1 MNFEQAQYQFQQ
13 LEALRQSGQIDPAQY
28 RAALETLQVVDERGV
43 IWRMQEFT
51 GAWYFFWEGQWVPY
65 VAPVQPAQP
74 VQNYQAGAPQAFA
87 GQAPLQKRRSRAP
100 LIIGGA
106 LTLIAVLVGIYILFT
121 QVLNPPGTLAGTGDS
136 PIPAGQE
143 LPTRSPV
150 DFLKLDKLSDAS
162 VTADGS
168 PVTDSNGVSIQIPPE
183 ALLTDSGNGKAVV
196 TTFKMQGQLANAL
209 SKNYTI
215 DSPIYTVEAEG
226 QQDSTGRAALV
237 FPAASPNSRLVQIID
252 DRYLMPVDTQ
262 PVDGKLTFYAR
273 MGPDDSQALE
283 PSTSLRFDGSM
294 RFVVITPKK
303 ASRSEIA
310 PVSAQMQKTPG
321 VICTVADE
329 TGINYCLS
337 NEDKTV
343 KVGWDASLKF
353 TYDEAYKVAKEA
365 EKWMKVYAGPD
376 IGFTNADLSS
386 YWFAMQIVI
395 EAGSGDPQYSPKV
408 GIIYMPLDFA
418 RSIGSGEGTNSLL
431 HEMGHWI
438 QDEAYKMCWAGLKT
452 RVGAGSNYWW
462 LEVAAENMVMLAKP
476 DAIKDNMTTYGAIT
490 GSNNSLV
497 WQMAIN
503 QWPDDFYAQAQLV
516 KVFMCD
522 DAACP
527 LSQKTFVAAINNGTY
542 PYGDASALNKI
553 GANLEDFARYLIGAR
568 PQKTNTGISLDA
580 VRDSGTFGEVLQVA
594 KKTGQS
600 LFYLGHQGRKPV
612 INVKSLDG
620 FDSLEFN
627 APLERNGVYPL
638 TITSREGYVGMPV
651 MLTVEAG
658 LPLVYRVDGGDVQ
671 THSGD
676 RPLIIGPI
684 SANMGYKE
692 VRLAA
697 YSSAAG
703 MNFKA
708 SLKIIDLKGA
718 WTMQATNLNAPTSNG
733 VFCDNPPEGGSDN
746 LYLFLPTYGN
756 IAIALGDFSPTGSA
770 DKLEWTFLPERV
782 PPSDDP
788 GDFTQNYSME
798 ITPEEIIIKGM
809 LDVPKEQSSVPSKG
823 QAAAGLGGF
832 SLGILGMVGGLRLS
846 RRWPRRLR
854 KLAAPVLVL
863 LVLALLLS
871 GCFNFYGTSD
881 VEIKI
886 TRLEAS
892 NGSTDAV
899 WNVRTQLV
907 PDTVPIWTIT
917 QATGT
922 YVIDSTTATSLELF
936 SEEATYNYNHCTGTI
951 IYDLKG
957 GVYPDVT
964 LVNNE

>member
-1 MNFEQAQYQFQQ
+1 M
-13 LEALRQSGQIDPAQY
+13 
-28 RAALETLQVVDERGV
+28 
-43 IWRMQEFT
+43 
-51 GAWYFFWEGQWVPY
+51 
-65 VAPVQPAQP
+65 
-74 VQNYQAGAPQAFA
+74 
-87 GQAPLQKRRSRAP
+87 
-100 LIIGGA
+100 
-106 LTLIAVLVGIYILFT
+106 
-121 QVLNPPGTLAGTGDS
+121 
-136 PIPAGQE
+136 
-143 LPTRSPV
+143 
-150 DFLKLDKLSDAS
+150 
-162 VTADGS
+162 
-168 PVTDSNGVSIQIPPE
+168 
-183 ALLTDSGNGKAVV
+183 
-196 TTFKMQGQLANAL
+196 
-209 SKNYTI
+209 
-215 DSPIYTVEAEG
+215 
-226 QQDSTGRAALV
+226 
-237 FPAASPNSRLVQIID
+237 QIID

-262 PVDGKLTFYAR
+262 PVDGKLTFYTR

-283 PSTSLRFDGSM
+283 PSTSLRFNGSM

-303 ASRSEIA
+303 TSRSEIV
-310 PVSAQMQKTPG
+310 PVSAQTQKTPG

-418 RSIGSGEGTNSLL
+418 KSIGSGEGTNSLL

-476 DAIKDNMTTYGAIT
+476 DAIQDNMTTYGAIT
-490 GSNNSLV
+490 GPNNSLV
-497 WQMAIN
+497 WQMGIN

-527 LSQKTFVAAINNGTY
+527 LSQKTFVAAINNGNY

-580 VRDSGTFGEVLQVA
+580 VSAGGTFGEVLQVA

-718 WTMQATNLNAPTSNG
+718 WTMQAVNLDTPTTD
-733 VFCDNPPEGGSDN
+733 VVICDNPPEEGTDN
-746 LYLFLPTYGN
+746 FYLILPMYGN
-756 IAIALGDFSPTGSA
+756 LAMAMGDFMPAGSA
-770 DKLEWTFLPERV
+770 DKLEWTFLPKRL
-782 PPSDDP
+782 PPDSKS
-788 GDFTQNYSME
+788 GEFSQNYSME
-798 ITPEEIIIKGM
+798 ITPEEITIKGM
-809 LDVPKEQSSVPSKG
+809 LDIPKEQSAVPS
-823 QAAAGLGGF
+823 ASRTTAGLGGL
-832 SLGILGMVGGLRLS
+832 SLGIFGMVAGVRLS
-846 RRWPRRLR
+846 RRWPYRLR
-854 KLAAPVLVL
+854 KLALPVLAL
-863 LVLALLLS
+863 GVLALLLA
-871 GCFNFYGTSD
+871 GCLGFYGASD

-899 WNVRTQLV
+899 WNVGSQLV

-917 QATGT
+917 QASGT
-922 YVIDSTTATSLELF
+922 YTIDSTTITSKDVL
-936 SEEATYNYNHCTGTI
+936 SEEKVYEYNHCTGTL

-957 GVYPDVT
+957 GIYPDVT

>member
-13 LEALRQSGQIDPAQY
+13 LEALRQSGQIDQAQY
-28 RAALETLQVVDERGV
+28 RAALEALQVVDERGV
-43 IWRMQEFT
+43 IWRMQEIT

-65 VAPVQPAQP
+65 VPPAQP
-74 VQNYQAGAPQAFA
+74 PQVFPVGAPQALA
-87 GQAPLQKRRSRAP
+87 GHAPIQKRRTPVP
-100 LIIGGA
+100 LIIGLVLA
-106 LTLIAVLVGIYILFT
+106 LAVVLVGGYVLFT
-121 QVLNPPGTLAGTGDS
+121 QVLNKPDAAAGTDTS
-136 PIPAGQE
+136 PTPGAQTLSTQPPAE
-143 LPTRSPV
+143 FV
-150 DFLKLDKLSDAS
+150 KLDKLGDAS
-162 VTADGS
+162 VPADGA

-183 ALLTDSGNGKAVV
+183 ALLTDSGSGQAVV
-196 TTFKMQGQLANAL
+196 TTYKMQGQLANAL

-226 QQDSTGRAALV
+226 EQDSTGRATLV
-237 FPAASPNSRLVQIID
+237 FPAPSPDSRLVQIID
-252 DRYLMPVDTQ
+252 DHYLMPVDTQ

-273 MGPDDSQALE
+273 MGPEDSQALE
-283 PSTSLRFDGSM
+283 PSTSLRFNGSM

-303 ASRSEIA
+303 TSQSEIM

-321 VICTVADE
+321 IICTVADE
-329 TGINYCLS
+329 TGINYCLA

-343 KVGWDASLKF
+343 KIGWDASLKF
-353 TYDEAYKVAKEA
+353 TYDEAYLVAKEA

-386 YWFAMQIVI
+386 YWFAMEIVI

-408 GIIYMPLDFA
+408 GVIYMPLDFA
-418 RSIGSGEGTNSLL
+418 KTIGSGEGTNSLL

-452 RVGAGSNYWW
+452 RVGADSNFWW

-476 DAIKDNMTTYGAIT
+476 DAIQDNMTTYGAIT
-490 GSNNSLV
+490 GPNNSLV

-542 PYGDASALNKI
+542 PYGDAGALNKI

-568 PQKTNTGISLDA
+568 PQKTNTSISLDA
-580 VRDSGTFGEVLQVA
+580 VSAGGTFGEVLQVA

-612 INVKSLDG
+612 INGKSQDG

-638 TITSREGYVGMPV
+638 TITSREGYAGMPV

-658 LPLVYRVDGGDVQ
+658 IPLVYRVDGGDVQ

-676 RPLIIGPI
+676 KPLIIGPI
-684 SANMGYKE
+684 SANLGYKE

-708 SLKIIDLKGA
+708 SLNIIDLNGA
-718 WTMQATNLNAPTSNG
+718 WTMQAVNLDTPTTD
-733 VFCDNPPEGGSDN
+733 VVICDNPPEEGTDN
-746 LYLFLPTYGN
+746 LYMILPMYGN
-756 IAIALGDFSPTGSA
+756 LAMALGDFVPTGSA
-770 DKLEWTFLPERV
+770 DKLEWTYLPKRL
-782 PPSDDP
+782 PPDTQSS
-788 GDFTQNYSME
+788 DFTQNYSIE
-798 ITPEEIIIKGM
+798 ITPEEITIKGM
-809 LDVPKEQSSVPSKG
+809 LDIPKAQSSVPSAGKTT
-823 QAAAGLGGF
+823 AGLGGL
-832 SLGILGMVGGLRLS
+832 SLGVFGMVGGVWLS
-846 RRWPRRLR
+846 RRWPRRLK
-854 KLAAPVLVL
+854 KLAPPILAL
-863 LVLALLLS
+863 LVLALLLT
-871 GCFNFYGTSD
+871 GCFDFYGTSD

-899 WNVRTQLV
+899 WNIGTQLV

-917 QATGT
+917 QASGT
-922 YVIDSTTATSLELF
+922 YTIDSTTTTTKDLL
-936 SEEATYNYNHCTGTI
+936 SEETVYEYNHCTGTL

-957 GVYPDVT
+957 GIYPDVT
-964 LVNNE
+964 LVNEK